1 MRISVFGNDFFYFG
15 KFCVA
20 VDDKIFCMNSCTDSY
35 IGENYT
41 IFDYSTLF
49 DCAAAPDDAVIN
61 RAFNQAAIRYNRI
74 LRAAVLGIVGRA

>member
-1 MRISVFGNDFFYFG
+1 MWISVFGNDFFYFG
-15 KFCVA
+15 QFSVA

-49 DCAAAPDDAVIN
+49 DCAATPDDTVIN
-61 RAFNQAAIRYNRI
+61 SAFNQAAIRYNRI
-74 LRAAVLGIVGRA
+74 LRAAVLRIMGGA